1 MRHRTLVSL
10 ALGAVTALLWHARVP
25 VAAQSQTGGAP
36 IAAAATS
43 TTPRTP
49 WGDPDLQGIWTLNDM
64 HGVPVERPAVAVGK
78 AELTASEAAARR
90 ERATQAGI
98 WGYDREWRDTALGF
112 VKTTPSSQVSLIV
125 DPADGRI
132 PPLTPEGQKR
142 TAMRAARGSG
152 LVEGSTES
160 LRPGIWATDL
170 SPYVR
175 CITRGLPDMW
185 IPLGYNN
192 GVQIVQGPGYVVVTK
207 EMVHEARVISLD
219 RRTDLSPKITQWLGD
234 SRGRWDGDTLVVEV
248 TNLNGQVDFRGAS
261 KDLRLIERYR
271 RIDPQTIEYR
281 VTVDDPNTWTKPW
294 TMSLSMKKDDSQY
307 ELVEYSCHEG
317 NYGLVNILKGAR
329 ADEKR
334 AAEKATQGVVQK
346 TEKR

>member
-1 MRHRTLVSL
+1 MARKGARGRPESNGKRTDS
-10 ALGAVTALLWHARVP
+10 
-25 VAAQSQTGGAP
+25 
-36 IAAAATS
+36 
-43 TTPRTP
+43 
-49 WGDPDLQGIWTLNDM
+49 D
-64 HGVPVERPAVAVGK
+64 GVPVERPVAAAGK
-78 AELTASEAAARR
+78 TEITTTEAAARR

-112 VKTTPSSQVSLIV
+112 VKTAPSNQVSLIV
-125 DPADGRI
+125 DPPDGRI

-152 LVEGSTES
+152 LVEGSTEA
-160 LRPGIWATDL
+160 LRPGLWATDL

-175 CITRGLPDMW
+175 CITRGLPEMW

-192 GVQIVQGPGYVVVTK
+192 GVQIVQGPGNVVVTK

-234 SRGRWDGDTLVVEV
+234 SRGRWEGDTLVVEV

-271 RIDPQTIEYR
+271 RVDPQTIEYR
-281 VTVDDPNTWTKPW
+281 VTVDDLSTWTKPW
-294 TMSLSMKKDDSQY
+294 TMSFSMKKDDSQY

-317 NYGLVNILKGAR
+317 NYGLVNILSGAR
-329 ADEKR
+329 SDEKK
-334 AAEKATQGVVQK
+334 AAQNADRGTAPKAQK
-346 TEKR
+346 R